1 MSKLK
6 QFLRPGPP
14 NPDLADR
21 KAEFDDICRYVTA
34 RDSWVVSVR
43 GEREIRVE
51 CLPDS
56 PLAAELRVGA
66 AFKLGDKMVRL
77 PPYDVTADGEG
88 ERVTGA
94 GIVRVR
100 RYSFELPRPSD
111 LSSSSSS

>member
-43 GEREIRVE
+43 GEREVRFE

-56 PLAAELRVGA
+56 PLPDELRTGA
-66 AFKLGDKMVRL
+66 GFKLDGKLVRL

-94 GIVRVR
+94 GICKVK
-100 RYSFELPRPSD
+100 RYAFELPRPSD
-111 LSSSSSS
+111 LPSRL